1 MSTPDPTHNRV
12 AVIGAGAWG
21 TALACSATTAGNQTT
36 LLARRSDHASAMQT
50 SRKNPSYLPNIAL
63 PESLTITNDMQGT
76 VDNAQLVL
84 VVVPSVH
91 LRIICNELAQYITPK
106 TPILICAKGVEDKT
120 HKLMSTIAGEEITTC
135 PIGVLSGPNFAR
147 EIALGL
153 PAATTLAIE
162 DETLGKHL
170 SHMLSHTTFRPYWSD
185 DVVGAE
191 IGGAVKNVIAIAC
204 GIVQGRTMGDNAK
217 ATLITRGLAEMTRLC
232 IAVGGKRDTMMGLSG
247 IGDLMLT
254 CGSIQSRNM
263 SLGYALGQ
271 GEPLET
277 ILKNRNG
284 VTEGVK
290 NAQTITDLADHLN
303 IEMPIISAVNDTLH
317 KGVSIDDAIKN
328 LLSRPLKSEHHL

>member
-1 MSTPDPTHNRV
+1 MPKSAKKINHV

-21 TALACSATTAGNQTT
+21 TALACSANTAGNQTT
-36 LLARRSDHASAMQT
+36 LWARRSDHAEAMHS
-50 SRKNPSYLPNIAL
+50 SRKNPSYLPDIAL
-63 PESLTITNDMQGT
+63 PEGLHITHDMQQAVQGA
-76 VDNAQLVL
+76 DLIL
-84 VVVPSVH
+84 VVVPSVY
-91 LRIICNELAQYITPK
+91 LRATCIQLAGHIAPNTPV
-106 TPILICAKGVEDKT
+106 LICAKGVEDKT

-147 EIALGL
+147 EIACGL
-153 PAATTLAIE
+153 PAATTLAIG
-162 DETLGKHL
+162 DESLGKNL
-170 SHMLSHTTFRPYWSD
+170 SHMLSHATFRPYWSD

-232 IAVGGKRDTMMGLSG
+232 IAVGGKADTMMGLSG

-254 CGSIQSRNM
+254 CGSIQSRNT

-271 GEPLET
+271 GQSLDS

-290 NAQTITDLADHLN
+290 NAQTIMDLANHLK
-303 IEMPIISAVNDTLH
+303 IDMPIVSAVNDALH
-317 KGVSIDDAIKN
+317 NGVSIDNAIKT
-328 LLSRPLKSEHHL
+328 LLSRPLKSEQG

>member
-1 MSTPDPTHNRV
+1 MSTPANQHNTI

-21 TALACSATTAGNQTT
+21 TALACSTHKAGNQTT
-36 LLARRSDHASAMQT
+36 LWARRCDHASAMQT
-50 SRKNPSYLPNIAL
+50 SRKNPSYLPDIAL
-63 PESLTITNDMQGT
+63 PEALSITNDMEQAVG
-76 VDNAQLVL
+76 NANLVL

-91 LRIICNELAQYITPK
+91 LRTICTQIAQHIAPK
-106 TPILICAKGVEDKT
+106 TPVLICAKGVEDKT
-120 HKLMSTIAGEEITTC
+120 HKLMSTIASEEITTC

-162 DETLGKHL
+162 NKTLGKQL
-170 SHMLSHTTFRPYWSD
+170 SHMLSHATFRPYWSD

-232 IAVGGKRDTMMGLSG
+232 IAVGGKSETMMGLSG

-263 SLGYALGQ
+263 SLGYELGQ
-271 GEPLET
+271 GQSLET

-290 NAQTITDLADHLN
+290 NAQTIMDLASHLN
-303 IEMPIISAVNDTLH
+303 IEMPIVSAVNDTLH
-317 KGVSIDDAIKN
+317 KGVSIDDAIKT
-328 LLSRPLKSEHHL
+328 LLSRPLKSERS